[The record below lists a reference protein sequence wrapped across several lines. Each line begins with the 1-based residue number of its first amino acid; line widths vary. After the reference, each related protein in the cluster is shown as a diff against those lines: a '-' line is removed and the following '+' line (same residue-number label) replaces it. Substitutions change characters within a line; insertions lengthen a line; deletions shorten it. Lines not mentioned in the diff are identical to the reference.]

1 MPGLID
7 ELAVEAEVA
16 RQHDEDVLV
25 FEPGHVIDDEPHR
38 DAVDAER
45 SGRSH
50 AERERTDASGRDD
63 GLSRRRDPVVREPA
77 DRHSGFRE
85 FDGVVLHAEVDL
97 ACGAPFPRHHAGVA
111 EADRHACG
119 RTGRQR
125 HERGSVHDGAVE
137 GESTSVVRQRR
148 QHDRGSASGD
158 DERHDEETRDETE
171 DLGSSVVRIERL
183 RRVCHAVM
191 ERWDTSR
198 RHG

>member
-1 MPGLID
+1 MSSLWKPKS
-7 ELAVEAEVA
+7 LA
-16 RQHDEDVLV
+16 
-25 FEPGHVIDDEPHR
+25 
-38 DAVDAER
+38 
-45 SGRSH
+45 STTKTSWS
-50 AERERTDASGRDD
+50 ASQVT
-63 GLSRRRDPVVREPA
+63 S
-77 DRHSGFRE
+77 STTS
-85 FDGVVLHAEVDL
+85 
-97 ACGAPFPRHHAGVA
+97 
-111 EADRHACG
+111 